1 MTIFVYIILCLIW
14 GSTWLAIKMGLA
26 DAPPF
31 WSAAIRFALAISIL
45 LGIVKARRLRLP
57 PIGREWLIHA
67 GPGILMY
74 GVSYAA
80 VYSAEQY
87 ISSSLTAVLFGSF
100 PIFVAILSHWLLPG
114 DKIRGYAWSG
124 MALGLAGV
132 ALISWQSLE
141 LSGDL
146 FLGSVLVVV
155 ASFASATGVVLH
167 KRHAVKVDIVVAAT
181 IQMIFGFVILLFGAV
196 ATESF
201 RDLLWTPTSIGSMMY
216 LAVFGTVVAFLGY
229 YWLMTHISVVS
240 AAMIAFVTPL
250 VASVIG
256 MAFYDE
262 SFTAPAIIGAAMIL
276 SSVIIVNWSRRQK
289 PVVLPATQSD

>member
-1 MTIFVYIILCLIW
+1 MTIFVYIVLCLIW
-14 GSTWLAIKMGLA
+14 GSTWLAIKLGLA

-45 LGIVKARRLRLP
+45 MGIVKVRRLRLP
-57 PIGREWLIHA
+57 RIGRDWLIHA
-67 GPGILMY
+67 APGILMY
-74 GVSYAA
+74 GVSYAS

-87 ISSSLTAVLFGSF
+87 VSSSLTAILFATF
-100 PIFVAILSHWLLPG
+100 PIFVALLSHWLLPG
-114 DKIRGYAWSG
+114 DKIRGYAWPG
-124 MALGLAGV
+124 MALGLGGV
-132 ALISWQSLE
+132 ALISWHSLE

-146 FLGSVLVVV
+146 FFGSLLVVL
-155 ASFASATGVVLH
+155 ASLASATGVVFH

-181 IQMIFGFVILLFGAV
+181 IQMIFGFFVLLLGAV

-201 RDLLWTPTSIGSMMY
+201 GDLLWTPQSIGSIVY
-216 LAVFGTVVAFLGY
+216 LAVFGTVIAFLGY

-256 MAFYDE
+256 VAFYYE
-262 SFTAPAIIGAAMIL
+262 TFTAPAIIGAAMIL

-289 PVVLPATQSD
+289 PAVLPATQSD